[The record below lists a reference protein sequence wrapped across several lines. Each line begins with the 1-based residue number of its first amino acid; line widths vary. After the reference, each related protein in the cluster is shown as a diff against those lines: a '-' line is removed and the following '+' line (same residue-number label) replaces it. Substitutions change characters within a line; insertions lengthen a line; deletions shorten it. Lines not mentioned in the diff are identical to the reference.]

1 MNPVRR
7 WLKFNV
13 VGVAGMLVQLVTLA
27 GLNHIVPRHYLVNA
41 LIAVETAI
49 LHNFIA
55 HVHYTWRDRILRSA
69 WRDRIGTPSAW
80 RDRVLH
86 HAWRDRRKS
95 VVLLRPLWRFQVSN
109 GAVSLA
115 GNAALMKLLVGR
127 GHLPVLV
134 ASCVAIFVCGLV
146 NFWLGDN
153 WAFAAIDCHGNVKC
167 YRSGAVPTTTGCGGV

>member
-55 HVHYTWRDRILRSA
+55 HVHYTWRDR
-69 WRDRIGTPSAW
+69 
-80 RDRVLH
+80 VLH
-86 HAWRDRRKS
+86 HAWRDRRRS
-95 VVLLRPLWRFQVSN
+95 MVLLQPLWRFQVSN

-115 GNAALMKLLVGR
+115 GNAVLMKLLVGR

-134 ASCVAIFVCGLV
+134 ANGIAIFVCGLV

-153 WAFAAIDCHGNVKC
+153 WAFAAIECHGNVKC